1 MRVVRPWALLIACT
15 LTLASC
21 AGDGPAGPS
30 GSNPPVSGNGN
41 SPNDTT
47 GTPSDTTGVPSDTTG
62 TPADTSAT
70 PSGPSEDSLQALLH
84 AEQARIAATR
94 IASIAAHDSLN
105 IIWVLSQ
112 SLPLP
117 GLPSPLLL
125 CRPLDYDGEAAIIGP
140 EGGELRFGPHRL
152 TIPAGALLTR
162 TVVTAEAPTS
172 LMVTADFSPHGLQ
185 FQKDVELRLDYDHC
199 TQPLLPGAFRVVYL
213 DDLLRILETPPS
225 EDYRSSRWIRG
236 WLRHFSKYAVA
247 Y

>member
-1 MRVVRPWALLIACT
+1 MRAFRPWAILIACT

-30 GSNPPVSGNGN
+30 GNN
-41 SPNDTT
+41 SPASGTGTPPGDTIGTPPADTT
-47 GTPSDTTGVPSDTTG
+47 GTP
-62 TPADTSAT
+62 PA
-70 PSGPSEDSLQALLH
+70 PPSEDSLQSLLQS
-84 AEQARIAATR
+84 EQDRIELTRATSS
-94 IASIAAHDSLN
+94 AVYDSLRLV
-105 IIWVLSQ
+105 WQLTQ
-112 SLPLP
+112 ALPMLP
-117 GLPSPLLL
+117 IPTPLLL
-125 CRPLDYDGEAAIIGP
+125 CQPLEYDGAAAIIGP

-152 TIPAGALLTR
+152 TIPSGALLTR

-185 FQKDVELRLDYDHC
+185 FQKDVELRLDYEHC

-213 DDLLRILETPPS
+213 DDLLKILETPPS
-225 EDYRSSRWIRG
+225 EDYRSSQWIRT